1 MAEDSYNEYSQ
12 LLDRAKS
19 KLPHETEVHERL
31 KIPEPDVMFEGK
43 TTVIRNFSDIAGMIR
58 RDPAHMIGYILR
70 ELGTAGTLEGKR
82 AVLKGNVGMSQI
94 TDRLARYIDEYV
106 TCSECNRPDTRIVKD
121 GRVQILVCETCG
133 AHRPVRVRKAGKQE
147 TKGLH
152 EGEVYE
158 MQIEDIGK
166 RGDGI
171 ARNGDYIVFVPG
183 TTKGIS
189 VKVKIVKISGKTA
202 FGTVVPQ

>member
-1 MAEDSYNEYSQ
+1 MANESFEEYSK
-12 LLDRAKS
+12 LLNRAKS

-31 KIPEPDVMFEGK
+31 KIPEPDVMVEGK
-43 TTVIRNFSDIAGMIR
+43 TTVIRNFGDIADTLR
-58 RDPAHMIGYILR
+58 RDPQHMFGYIIR
-70 ELGTAGTLEGKR
+70 ELGTAGALDGKR
-82 AVLKGNVGMSQI
+82 ATLKGNATFAQI
-94 TDRLARYIDEYV
+94 SDRLARYVDEYV
-106 TCSECNRPDTRIVKD
+106 MCSECSRPDTKIVKED
-121 GRVQILVCETCG
+121 RVQILVCETCG

-147 TKGLH
+147 SKGLH

-158 MQIEDIGK
+158 LQIEDIGK

-171 ARNGDYIVFVPG
+171 ARNGDYIIFIPG
-183 TTKGIS
+183 TTKGIT